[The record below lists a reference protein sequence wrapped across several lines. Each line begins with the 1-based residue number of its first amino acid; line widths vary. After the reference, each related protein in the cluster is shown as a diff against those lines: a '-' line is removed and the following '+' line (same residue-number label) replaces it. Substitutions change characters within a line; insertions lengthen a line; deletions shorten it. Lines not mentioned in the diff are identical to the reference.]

1 MGMPS
6 LNFDGTITI
15 NAFNFKVDGKYRCAC
30 PNFNRFKN
38 VNVSKTYCNCC
49 SGHFKFHYEIMF

>member
-15 NAFNFKVDGKYRCAC
+15 DAFNFKVDGKYRCAC

-38 VNVSKTYCNCC
+38 VCVSKT
-49 SGHFKFHYEIMF
+49 